1 MTANRLLVID
11 DEPAIGNVI
20 SIVARRC
27 GYEVEATTDP
37 ATFLQHVTNWHPS
50 HIIMDLQMPVVDGVE
65 LLRGIGD
72 RRCPAKIVIASGVDG
87 RIVESARRLGVE
99 RGLEIAGTLA
109 KPFRVPELTQLLE
122 ALKRVEDW
130 SSEQGLAAAIDAKAL
145 FLVYQPKISLTTG
158 DVLGYEGLARW
169 RHAQHGVIFPDQ
181 FIPLAENSALIDR
194 LTDAIVDIGLEQI
207 AAWGHA
213 SSASLALNLSGKNL
227 GDLSFADRLAG
238 LCAKLDV
245 APERLVLELT
255 ESSTMADPVGAMDIL
270 TRLRLKGFHLA
281 IDDFGTGYSSL
292 RQLARLPFSELKIDK
307 SFVMETHQSAEARTI
322 VKSVIVLAHNLGL
335 KAVAEGVEDGE
346 TLRLLIEWGCDVA
359 QGYHIAKP
367 LAPAQIESWRA
378 DWATRRASVW
388 GARCGSHAV
397 AS

>member
-20 SIVARRC
+20 TIVARRC

-37 ATFLQHVTNWHPS
+37 AAFLQHVSNWQPT

-65 LLRGIGD
+65 LLRCIGD
-72 RRCPAKIVIASGVDG
+72 RRCQAKIVIASGVDG
-87 RIVESARRLGVE
+87 RIIDSARRLGTE

-109 KPFRVPELTQLLE
+109 KPFRVPALRQLLE
-122 ALKRVEDW
+122 AMKGVEDW
-130 SSEQGLAAAIDAKAL
+130 SNDKALAAAIDGEAL
-145 FLVYQPKISLTTG
+145 FLLYQPKISLSTG
-158 DVLGYEGLARW
+158 EVLGYEGLVRW
-169 RHAQHGVIFPDQ
+169 RHEQHGVILPDQ
-181 FIPLAENSALIDR
+181 FIPIAEASSLIDR
-194 LTDAIVDIGLEQI
+194 LTDAVVDIGLEQI
-207 AAWGHA
+207 VAWGNA

-292 RQLARLPFSELKIDK
+292 KQLARLPFSELKIDK
-307 SFVMETHQSAEARTI
+307 SFVMETHKSEEARTI
-322 VKSVIVLAHNLGL
+322 VKSVIMLAHNLGL
-335 KAVAEGVEDGE
+335 KAVAEGVEDVE
-346 TLRLLIEWGCDVA
+346 TLRLLIEWGCDEA

-367 LAPAQIESWRA
+367 LAAAQLESWRTE
-378 DWATRRASVW
+378 WAARRAGEW
-388 GARCGSHAV
+388 KLRTGSHAL